1 MLADSPFTNRTAG
14 EREAGARCPHCAT
27 TIAHGEEIVAC
38 MRCGAVHHVVCWH
51 SQDGCGSF
59 ECAPARRLLSENRAV
74 DLRISVDDVAR
85 VQPAPRPVVVPVS
98 YFPGNTAARDT
109 VQSRRWS
116 RLAIAAVI
124 LGVAGIPL
132 FGVPGL
138 IAILL
143 GSLAL
148 GGIHHTRQRGIGLA
162 VTGILLGLADAVGWI
177 IVIYY
182 LNGGGGHLT
191 ISLDEFEPDAD
202 ALNHMAPA
210 IARSVRANV
219 LVETRTGGLLGGMG
233 IGSGVIL
240 QIENGSALI
249 VTNRHVV
256 DPKFAA
262 QESTSEKGGLPD
274 GHLQVKLIGQPTHPG
289 RVVWIAPDGVDL
301 ALISVDVDGT
311 GAQAA
316 TWKPKTELVIG
327 SEVFTI
333 GNPQHLDWSHT
344 RGSISQLRL
353 QKRGPRQVH
362 VIQTD
367 AALNPGNSGGGLY
380 DKSGTLIGINT
391 WTHDKRSSE
400 GLGFA
405 IALDSLLEL
414 DPPGVHAAHAEPAKT
429 KEISAGQNGDKVH
442 ADEDSSDETPP

>member
-1 MLADSPFTNRTAG
+1 MLADSPYTNRTAG
-14 EREAGARCPHCAT
+14 DREAGARCPHCGG

-38 MRCGAVHHVVCWH
+38 VRCGAVHHVSCWH
-51 SQDGCGSF
+51 SKDGCGSYD
-59 ECAPARRLLSENRAV
+59 CAPARRILGENRQAE
-74 DLRISVDDVAR
+74 LRITVDEVAR
-85 VQPAPRPVVVPVS
+85 VQPPPRSVVVPAS
-98 YFPGNTAARDT
+98 YFPGST
-109 VQSRRWS
+109 VSHDPLQPRRWS

-124 LGVAGIPL
+124 VGAAGIPL
-132 FGVPGL
+132 FGVVTGL

-148 GGIHHTRQRGIGLA
+148 GGIHHTRQRGAGLA

-177 IVIYY
+177 VFLAVYF
-182 LNGGGGHLT
+182 GSGGHLT
-191 ISLDEFEPDAD
+191 ISLDEFEPDVD

-219 LVETRTGGLLGGMG
+219 LVETKSGGLFGGTG

-240 QIENGSALI
+240 QIQHGSALI

-256 DPKFAA
+256 DLNFRG
-262 QESTSEKGGLPD
+262 QEATDEKGGPPD
-274 GHLQVKLIGQPTHPG
+274 GKLQVKLIGQPAHPG
-289 RVVWIAPDGVDL
+289 RVVWTAPDGIDL

-311 GAQAA
+311 GARAA
-316 TWKPKTELVIG
+316 SWKPKTELVIG

-333 GNPQHLDWSHT
+333 GNPQHLDWTHT

-353 QKRGPRQVH
+353 QHRGLRQVH

-367 AALNPGNSGGGLY
+367 APLNPGNSGGGLY
-380 DKSGTLIGINT
+380 DKSGVLIGINT
-391 WTHDKRSSE
+391 WTNDKRFSE

-405 IALDSLLEL
+405 IALDTLLEL
-414 DPPGVHAAHAEPAKT
+414 DPPGVHAEKEAPAK
-429 KEISAGQNGDKVH
+429 EE
-442 ADEDSSDETPP
+442 DEQDP